1 MENKSIVPNWETI
14 GVAEQRHLFEIAQVC
29 NRVLSEEDFLKIV
42 KVYQDVIDRLAKLG
56 RIE

>member
-14 GVAEQRHLFEIAQVC
+14 DAAEQRHLFEIAQVC

-42 KVYQDVIDRLAKLG
+42 KVYQDVIDRLARLG
-56 RIE
+56 GM